1 MENSLLKNVIHDII
15 YCYYDDIIFTNSEE
29 TA

>member
-15 YCYYDDIIFTNSEE
+15 YCYYDIIFTNSEE